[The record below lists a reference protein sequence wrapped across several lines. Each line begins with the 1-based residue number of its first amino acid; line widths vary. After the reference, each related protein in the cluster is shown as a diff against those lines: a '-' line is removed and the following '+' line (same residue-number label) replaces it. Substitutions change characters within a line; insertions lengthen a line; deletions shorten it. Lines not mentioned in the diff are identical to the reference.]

1 NFKFAPIAMVA
12 DFVQRV
18 TAYPAVASAWQ
29 RAASCYD
36 WALSASPS
44 VRSAAGF
51 TEGGLRRA
59 AATAA
64 PLLAR
69 IEPAVARLDRL
80 ACAQLLD
87 RLEARCP
94 AVKEATAQEL
104 VASARDAVQPT
115 LMAPAQSAKA
125 YGLAKCRRLSED
137 SGELV
142 VAWVDRC
149 VDHYLPEDGE
159 AGKERRQQQQQQS
172 EATEGIRQK
181 LRRRLLSRVADFA
194 VRLSA
199 DDGDDENQQ
208 RAAEADGVA
217 AVQLAAF
224 AAAAAAKRRARAAS
238 LAGAEF
244 AAARLPDLE
253 TLPGAGRV
261 VAWLSYYTPEQ
272 FLVDPFDPENRRL
285 ALTEGADSAADSEPS
300 QRHNGECSS
309 SER

>member
-1 NFKFAPIAMVA
+1 VA

-69 IEPAVARLDRL
+69 FEPAVARLDRL

-115 LMAPAQSAKA
+115 LMAPVNSAVAKAQSAKA
-125 YGLAKCRRLSED
+125 YGLAKCTRLSED

-172 EATEGIRQK
+172 EAPEGIRQK
-181 LRRRLLSRVADFA
+181 LRRRLFSRVADFA

-208 RAAEADGVA
+208 RA
-217 AVQLAAF
+217 L
-224 AAAAAAKRRARAAS
+224 KRTESPPSSWPPS
-238 LAGAEF
+238 LRPPPLSAGLEPPRWPVPSS
-244 AAARLPDLE
+244 RLPDCPTWRLCLALAAWWPGCPT
-253 TLPGAGRV
+253 TLRSSSWWIPLTA
-261 VAWLSYYTPEQ
+261 
-272 FLVDPFDPENRRL
+272 ENRRL
-285 ALTEGADSAADSEPS
+285 ALTEGAASAADSEPS

>member
-1 NFKFAPIAMVA
+1 MVA

-69 IEPAVARLDRL
+69 FEPAVARLDRL

-115 LMAPAQSAKA
+115 LMAPVNSAVAKAQSAKA
-125 YGLAKCRRLSED
+125 YGLAKCTRLSED

-172 EATEGIRQK
+172 EAPEGIRQK
-181 LRRRLLSRVADFA
+181 LRRRLFSRVADFA

-285 ALTEGADSAADSEPS
+285 ALTEGAASAADSEPS